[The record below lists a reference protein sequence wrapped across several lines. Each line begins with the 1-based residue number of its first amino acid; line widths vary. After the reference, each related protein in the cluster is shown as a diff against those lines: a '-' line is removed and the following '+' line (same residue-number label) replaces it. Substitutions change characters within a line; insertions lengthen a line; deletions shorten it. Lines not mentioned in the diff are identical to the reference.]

1 MYRET
6 SKLLLYSKLGE
17 DSILLRLSE
26 IFFDWDHKTCEKS
39 ALIRR
44 IYVEIKRILD
54 LATTYGFDTNL
65 WHNYLTFVLITNEN
79 SFSLT
84 CERVGASEG
93 SVNHFAKA
101 DFRIFKNLFDFD
113 FAPIEADLGIDC
125 FTVLSNYRAIPK
137 KAQMYYRNV
146 SEKVRALSAAI
157 EQAKDENEIFDL
169 VTAHYRDCGVGMF
182 GLNRAFR
189 IRPAEN
195 GGVEFCA
202 INNIDSVVLDD
213 LIGYEYQ
220 KKELRENTEAFVSG
234 RSCNNMLLYGDAG
247 TGKSTS
253 VKAILNEYCDQGLR
267 MIEIYK
273 HQFGLLSEVIARVKN
288 RNYRFMIFIDDL
300 SFEEHEVEYKFLKAV
315 IEGGVETKPD
325 NVLICATSNRRH
337 LIQETWKDR
346 NDMEFNGDVHRSDTM
361 EEKLSLAA
369 RFGCAINYSNPDR
382 KQYHDGAAAAGG
394 QQVGDS
400 PRRHLRAHRPAIHQ
414 LSRRN
419 RQTEVRKTDPWL
431 RSTKSITPH
440 SCSSRWPAGPT

>member
-6 SKLLLYSKLGE
+6 SKLLLYSNLGE

-26 IFFDWDHKTCEKS
+26 IFFDWDHKACERS

-84 CERVGASEG
+84 CERAGASEG

-113 FAPIEADLGIDC
+113 FTPIEADLGIDC

-137 KAQMYYRNV
+137 KAQMYYRKV

-157 EQAKDENEIFDL
+157 EQAKDEDEIFDL

-220 KKELRENTEAFVSG
+220 KKELRANTEAFVSG

-253 VKAILNEYCDQGLR
+253 VKAILNEYCDRGLR

-346 NDMEFNGDVHRSDTM
+346 SDMEFNGDVHRSDTM

-369 RFGCAINYSNPDR
+369 RFGCAINYNNPDR
-382 KQYHDGAAAAGG
+382 RQYHDIVKGIASRCGDLGLTEEQLLLEANKWEIRHGGISGRTAQQFINYLAGT
-394 QQVGDS
+394 V
-400 PRRHLRAHRPAIHQ
+400 
-414 LSRRN
+414 
-419 RQTEVRKTDPWL
+419 RQK
-431 RSTKSITPH
+431 
-440 SCSSRWPAGPT
+440 